1 MKKYIRQIAAF
12 AIFLSLFSIVSS
24 VPVKAEEAIEVEA
37 RSALLMEAS
46 TGKIIYEK
54 MLMKICTCFS
64 NKDYDN
70 VTCYGKSR

>member
-1 MKKYIRQIAAF
+1 MKKYIRKIAAF

-46 TGKIIYEK
+46 TGKIIYEN
-54 MLMKICTCFS
+54 LDLPTSS
-64 NKDYDN
+64 NKFILLFF
-70 VTCYGKSR
+70 

>member
-1 MKKYIRQIAAF
+1 MKKLHKKKVAAF

-46 TGKIIYEK
+46 TGKIIY
-54 MLMKICTCFS
+54 
-64 NKDYDN
+64 
-70 VTCYGKSR
+70 GKKC